1 MQGSERQAGATQ
13 AIAWLGVIGV
23 HACLLWLLT
32 RQAPDVANAEDGPR
46 LRLVFVTPARP
57 LPPPVLHPR
66 SSSVP
71 PIRTPR
77 DASIARRP
85 AVVLSAPAE
94 RSSEPAPSTADQLQ
108 QQGREW
114 AARQASPTFATD
126 PFSSR
131 RAQLPGGDGRGR
143 FRMKEPLS
151 PQKILQKIGGMAGG
165 PGYSQS
171 PCPRIASNLSG
182 LLTAA
187 SVRER
192 ELLDEELRR
201 DREYCRP

>member
-1 MQGSERQAGATQ
+1 MQGSERQGGATQ

-23 HACLLWLLT
+23 HACLLWLLM
-32 RQAPDVANAEDGPR
+32 RQAPGAANLDDGPR
-46 LRLVFVTPARP
+46 LRLVFVAPARP
-57 LPPPVLHPR
+57 LPPPASPPR
-66 SSSVP
+66 SSVP
-71 PIRTPR
+71 TAQIPRSTPT
-77 DASIARRP
+77 ARRP
-85 AVVLSAPAE
+85 LVVLTAPVAQT
-94 RSSEPAPSTADQLQ
+94 SEPAAPAADQLQ
-108 QQGREW
+108 EQAREW
-114 AARQASPTFATD
+114 AARQTSPTFAAD
-126 PFSSR
+126 PLGSR

-182 LLTAA
+182 LLAA
-187 SVRER
+187 TSEHER